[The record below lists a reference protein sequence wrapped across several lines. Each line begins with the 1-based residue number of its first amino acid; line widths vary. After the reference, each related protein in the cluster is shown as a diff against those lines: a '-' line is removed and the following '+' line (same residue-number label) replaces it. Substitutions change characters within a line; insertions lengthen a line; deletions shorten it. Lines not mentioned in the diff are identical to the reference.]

1 MENNKM
7 EITISTNEETNK
19 QVATVAFNV
28 PMRIYLSGERSLKE
42 YKDIVLQHMRN
53 DSSTIFELLEYLS
66 IAVENNDLDS
76 TTFCGTTT
84 TLAGIGKGLQEAV
97 EIVEMDYKRKKETSA
112 TADSA
117 VAETDVSAESA
128 ALETTTDMAKQIADL
143 LNNPNLPPSLVNAIQ
158 EGLTDVYNN
167 DLDKEKLSDELT
179 SPEYIARLLSM
190 AKK

>member
-1 MENNKM
+1 M